1 MSKGQREGE
10 IRAPKGYKIVAYIA
24 PIGVITEGSRIQ
36 LDGSQSYFE
45 YASDNLPASIT
56 ATRSVIQDE
65 DGVSYLWEQIE
76 GPKVTLDG
84 KDTATPSF
92 TAPHVDFHNTS
103 KTHEFLKFQLTI
115 RDRDGISSEPR
126 EEEIVVKMVQRALVL
141 QGGGA
146 LGAYEAGVFKALC
159 EDLARRNENNRM
171 LFDIVAG
178 TSIGAVNAA
187 VIVGTI
193 LSYKRENQRASQ
205 AEIWQHSVQELEEFW
220 SEISDPL
227 TLIPRWMTH
236 NNPLFASWLRNWK
249 IATELGSQM
258 FATAWDYGRAAGEVL
273 MKNNRWMLE
282 MAQRQISHSWP
293 WDWPYLLVFT
303 EEWPYFRQM
312 RWKDNWKEEWPYIFG
327 YFYWPENYGSLAT
340 GEAARRYYNYSSS
353 LFYGVPRVL
362 LPGIQQPDMKFPF
375 SFSPIFTRFDNTPLA
390 RTVRRY
396 WDYEKQPIKTSFN
409 KFEPR
414 LILVSIDTLDA
425 TTAVAFDSYAN
436 QNNICTTEYG
446 DKEFKH
452 TIEYPEGITID
463 HVIASMSTHL
473 RYKYPQMKVK
483 NSGGT
488 EEKEEFRLFW
498 DGAYL
503 SNTPLRELLHMHKH
517 YWQNVRKETVELQGG
532 RKVTLVP
539 DLEVY
544 IINLYPSIEN
554 ELPMDADTIQDRE
567 IDIKFHDRTKY
578 DIKVAEMTT
587 DYIKL
592 IEQLV
597 NVAYKHAEHDEA
609 FKADLEELL
618 NEKKTV
624 SKKRTGER
632 RKYGDLLDGRAD
644 ITKVVYVDRRDDG
657 NTIFGKAFEF
667 SSKTIS
673 ELEKSGYNDARI
685 AVVTEFIRNTI
696 KSLGDRLVLS
706 SDEEELLEQKLYAAT
721 TLTRH
726 QNITKAVAT
735 LDDIVPMLEHII
747 AAEKR
752 SSEKAIIDELVQ
764 SASALQ
770 EYLLTGKSSK
780 GEGRG
785 LLEREVHPTT

>member
-1 MSKGQREGE
+1 
-10 IRAPKGYKIVAYIA
+10 
-24 PIGVITEGSRIQ
+24 
-36 LDGSQSYFE
+36 
-45 YASDNLPASIT
+45 
-56 ATRSVIQDE
+56 
-65 DGVSYLWEQIE
+65 
-76 GPKVTLDG
+76 
-84 KDTATPSF
+84 
-92 TAPHVDFHNTS
+92 
-103 KTHEFLKFQLTI
+103 
-115 RDRDGISSEPR
+115 
-126 EEEIVVKMVQRALVL
+126 
-141 QGGGA
+141 
-146 LGAYEAGVFKALC
+146 
-159 EDLARRNENNRM
+159 
-171 LFDIVAG
+171 
-178 TSIGAVNAA
+178 
-187 VIVGTI
+187 
-193 LSYKRENQRASQ
+193 
-205 AEIWQHSVQELEEFW
+205 
-220 SEISDPL
+220 
-227 TLIPRWMTH
+227 
-236 NNPLFASWLRNWK
+236 
-249 IATELGSQM
+249 
-258 FATAWDYGRAAGEVL
+258 
-273 MKNNRWMLE
+273 
-282 MAQRQISHSWP
+282 
-293 WDWPYLLVFT
+293 
-303 EEWPYFRQM
+303 
-312 RWKDNWKEEWPYIFG
+312 
-327 YFYWPENYGSLAT
+327 
-340 GEAARRYYNYSSS
+340 
-353 LFYGVPRVL
+353 
-362 LPGIQQPDMKFPF
+362 
-375 SFSPIFTRFDNTPLA
+375 
-390 RTVRRY
+390 
-396 WDYEKQPIKTSFN
+396 
-409 KFEPR
+409 
-414 LILVSIDTLDA
+414 
-425 TTAVAFDSYAN
+425 
-436 QNNICTTEYG
+436 
-446 DKEFKH
+446 
-452 TIEYPEGITID
+452 
-463 HVIASMSTHL
+463 
-473 RYKYPQMKVK
+473 
-483 NSGGT
+483 
-488 EEKEEFRLFW
+488 
-498 DGAYL
+498 
-503 SNTPLRELLHMHKH
+503 MHKH

-609 FKADLEELL
+609 FKDDLDKLL

-706 SDEEELLEQKLYAAT
+706 SGEEELLEQKLYAAT

-735 LDDIVPMLEHII
+735 LDDIVPMLERII

-752 SSEKAIIDELVQ
+752 SSEKAIIAELVQ

-785 LLEREVHPTT
+785 LLERELHPTT